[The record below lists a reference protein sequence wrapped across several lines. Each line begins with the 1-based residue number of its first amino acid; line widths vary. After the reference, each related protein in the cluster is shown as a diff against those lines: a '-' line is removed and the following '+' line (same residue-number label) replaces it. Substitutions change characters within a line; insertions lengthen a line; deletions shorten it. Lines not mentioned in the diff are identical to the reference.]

1 MSSTTARPA
10 QKGETKV
17 TIDGRTVTL
26 GKHTMEPGTRQ
37 SRKGSYARQPVPAE
51 PTSRGWVRL

>member
-1 MSSTTARPA
+1 MSSTAARPA
-10 QKGETKV
+10 HKGETKF

-26 GKHTMEPGTRQ
+26 GKRTMEPGTRQ
-37 SRKGSYARQPVPAE
+37 SRKGTYARQPVPAE